1 MAFWDKINQATSKVV
16 GGVSGTPEDEATKS
30 IHDEFTPTL
39 GITGKRTIFAEQAL
53 VHGSDRYL
61 YSELHPIQLVN
72 KPTTQLMQG
81 VAQAIT
87 ESGKTLTLVFSFNQT
102 ERFLKALDF
111 ANTQIALAHG
121 TAKERKYLL
130 QSVEGS
136 KLEVYEDYAQLYY
149 LPTGFKNILNNSM
162 ASGGTTISV
171 DFYNLAIELI
181 GVTDDNRYRV
191 AVECRGER
199 YTLDLNTSDQNI
211 AQEAAA
217 YIAAAQQSGS
227 SVETE
232 PELLKQTWQPEHGTD
247 REFTLKGKTLAVPA
261 AMDILNSY
269 RKKFRLLAAE
279 CADCARAEYDRKV
292 RDLSSFMDITP
303 SIYGYYTAAMVSKA
317 MEIIVAEG
325 IWSVTNDSFLQE
337 HTSKYHLV
345 MDDITAME
353 ESVALTTQKNQNAVS
368 NAMNFVPHLRGG
380 GFGLK
385 GAVKGI
391 ATATAFNVARD
402 TVASSLS
409 KSAVNLN
416 QAQQIEL
423 YNRIKP
429 DALFD
434 RMYHDFW
441 NMFVVLVD
449 TLKRNGKQI
458 WAPSVQGTQQARN
471 IFQNLTN
478 PAFPQ
483 EKVLDVF
490 LDILKAN
497 PYEKAYYQFMI
508 AKFGETEET
517 IAIKDYFGYTS
528 LDDPRIG

>member
-16 GGVSGTPEDEATKS
+16 GGISGTPEEESAKS
-30 IHDEFTPTL
+30 IHDEFIPTL
-39 GITGKRTIFAEQAL
+39 GITGKRTVFEKEAL
-53 VHGSDRYL
+53 VHGSDRYP

-87 ESGKTLTLVFSFNQT
+87 LSGKTLTLVFSFNQT
-102 ERFLKALDF
+102 ERFLKALDY
-111 ANTQIALAHG
+111 ANNQINLAHG

-136 KLEVYEDYAQLYY
+136 KLEIYEDYAQLYY
-149 LPTGFKNILNNSM
+149 LPTGFKNVINNSM

-171 DFYNLAIELI
+171 DFYNISIQLI
-181 GVTDDNRYRV
+181 GLTTENRYRIV
-191 AVECRGER
+191 VECRGES
-199 YTLDLNTSDQNI
+199 YTLDLNVNDQNI
-211 AQEAAA
+211 AQEAVA

-227 SVETE
+227 SAKTE
-232 PELLKQTWQPEHGTD
+232 PEMLKQIWQPEHGTD
-247 REFTLKGKTLAVPA
+247 REFTLNGKTLVIPA

-279 CADCARAEYDRKV
+279 CADCARTEYNKKV

-325 IWSVTNDSFLQE
+325 IWSVTNDSFIQE
-337 HTSKYHLV
+337 HTSNYHLV
-345 MDDITAME
+345 MDDINTMA
-353 ESVALTTQKNQNAVS
+353 ESIALTAQKNHNAVS
-368 NAMNFVPHLRGG
+368 KAMDFVPHLRGG

-385 GAVKGI
+385 GAAKGI

-402 TVASSLS
+402 TIASSLS
-409 KSAVNLN
+409 KSAVNIN

-423 YNRIKP
+423 YNRINP

-441 NMFVVLVD
+441 NVFAALVD

-458 WAPSVQGTQQARN
+458 WSPTVQGTQQARN
-471 IFQNLTN
+471 IFQNLTS

-483 EKVLDVF
+483 DKVLDVF
-490 LDILKAN
+490 LDILKTN

-508 AKFGETEET
+508 AKFGETKET